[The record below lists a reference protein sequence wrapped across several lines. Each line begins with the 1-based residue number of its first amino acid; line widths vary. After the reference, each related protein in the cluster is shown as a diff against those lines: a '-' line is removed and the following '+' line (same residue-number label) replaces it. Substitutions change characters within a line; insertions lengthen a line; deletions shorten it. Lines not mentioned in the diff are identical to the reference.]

1 MSEIERPDVFRILII
16 GRANA
21 GKTTILRAVCGA
33 EGEPNV
39 YDQEGNEIT
48 AQVHPEDAPEATPA
62 ESEAVPNTTVTESED
77 VPDATLAESGGE
89 LTPRSTR
96 PGLRTTLRT
105 TFRSI
110 RACIMCRAPDSILV
124 PSPPMGPS
132 LAPSLHAR
140 GTPSSVLASDSIP
153 TPNPPMG
160 PNQAP
165 SLPLWGTSNPILAS
179 SALRGEHNI
188 EYSLMFPSNPGF
200 VFHDSRGFESGAVDE
215 LELVRK
221 FIQEK
226 ASLGSMRNQLHAIW
240 YCFSTDSNRFMTAAD
255 KEFFNTI
262 DTGTVPVIAI
272 FTKFD
277 ACDSVAF
284 SALCAQGVP
293 HEEAQKRAPEHAKAQ
308 FDQEVLPLIER
319 LAHPPRALVCL
330 RNMHNKGSLDLIQ
343 KSASE
348 LIEKTESAL
357 DDDALKILLVQA
369 QHINVELC
377 MKAAVNSGVIT
388 RAAQDALQED
398 PITFNPLQKPLI
410 KDIFKWFP
418 SIWVG
423 NLRDV
428 RFYNIYQV
436 AIALPKTWEYS

>member
-1 MSEIERPDVFRILII
+1 MSEIRRPRRFRILII

-48 AQVHPEDAPEATPA
+48 AQVHPKNAPEATPA
-62 ESEAVPNTTVTESED
+62 ESEAVPDTTVTESGAVPDLAVAESED
-77 VPDATLAESGGE
+77 LPDATLAESGGE

-96 PGLRTTLRT
+96 LALHTTLRT

-132 LAPSLHAR
+132 LAPSLHPR
-140 GTPSSVLASDSIP
+140 GTSSSVLAPDSIP

-160 PNQAP
+160 PNFAP

-179 SALRGEHNI
+179 SALRGEHDI

-277 ACDSVAF
+277 ARDSVAF
-284 SALCAQGVP
+284 SALSAQGVP
-293 HEEAQKRAPEHAKAQ
+293 HEEAQKSAPEYAKAQ
-308 FDQEVLPLIER
+308 FDQEVLPLIEK
-319 LAHPPRALVCL
+319 LAHPPRAVVCL

-357 DDDALKILLVQA
+357 DDGALKVLLVQA

-388 RAAQDALQED
+388 KAAQDALQED
-398 PITFNPLQKPLI
+398 PITFNPLQKSLI
-410 KDIFKWFP
+410 KEIFKWFP

-423 NLRDV
+423 NGL
-428 RFYNIYQV
+428 FEV
-436 AIALPKTWEYS
+436 ANC